1 MKLVSISK
9 DIQPIIEPN
18 AYKLDKKLSDL
29 SSSILN
35 MSKSVDEDM
44 AYLDKLIDKS
54 QIKDNLFEQNLST
67 LANGLDLKIKILDSY
82 MKDKDRIASQ
92 AQDLN
97 KALTRYASDASNVY
111 KEIAKSNTK
120 EYNDIIRNIADLV
133 RKKMTPVFFL

>member
-1 MKLVSISK
+1 
-9 DIQPIIEPN
+9 
-18 AYKLDKKLSDL
+18 
-29 SSSILN
+29 